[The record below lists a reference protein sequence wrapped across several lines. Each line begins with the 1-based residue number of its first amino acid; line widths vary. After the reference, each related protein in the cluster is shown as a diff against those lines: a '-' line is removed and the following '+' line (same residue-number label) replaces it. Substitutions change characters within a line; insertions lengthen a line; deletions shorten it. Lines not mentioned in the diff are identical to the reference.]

1 MKNVVKPLSIFVSVL
16 LVVAAAVGAEAQYG
30 EYVETNASVNPGV
43 IQLGENTEVTI
54 ALTGNGTPEIY
65 FPLDVVLVMDC
76 SGSMKRYGTIITNLS
91 NVTLTATSY
100 QKVGEFTISTKEDIE
115 VMLQTLPG
123 RGYGADVY
131 YSPYD
136 KYCSYLKEKD
146 TGAEQPEKSGYSVVR
161 WNNLQPGTYEV
172 YAKLWYYRSGY
183 TQPQRSFCVELPP
196 TRREGAKSAANE
208 FVDLL
213 KDDDRVAVVKFH
225 SNDWRYSGNC
235 KVICNLWEGKSAAK
249 NTINGLPASGGTP
262 MGEGLDRALDHLIE
276 NGRDGAVKA
285 IILLT
290 DGWWNMGCSPIDQ
303 AQRAAN
309 HGIPIYVIGWGGVNY
324 DELTQI
330 AEITGGK
337 CYFPAT
343 VEDLEEIY
351 EGLAKELS
359 NITAKNVTL
368 RVELSDV
375 VEYAGNASIEPGEI
389 NGKILTWDLGE
400 ISMDQTK
407 SISFDVR
414 PAVSG
419 EVKLNTDNSSIT
431 YEDVYGHL
439 HEVQL
444 PVLSVRVTEVKKN
457 LPPVASF
464 TVSNETPET
473 NQSVKF
479 DAFSSYDPDGS
490 IVAYRWDFDGDGVW
504 DIEGNVVTITHSYN
518 KSGNYTVK
526 LEVEDDVGATDWTT
540 KEINVTDEYLF
551 SIPGSNKSIEEIE
564 EELNNGTIHGSLKG
578 QFTSNNISLSDN
590 ASVTKEEECKWA
602 ITDGEE
608 TFIVKKEEGALNIYR
623 EGPGKGISGNVTWN
637 GKHTIEGLQNTTII
651 SNAQHI
657 KATAQEIKNT
667 LNSTVNVT
675 VELRVDGLLLN
686 STMESLEPQEQKD
699 ITVSATWV
707 PMSSGMHNVSL
718 HAYDGPYWVGPTN
731 DPGIGV
737 EVFIEKVKS

>member
-1 MKNVVKPLSIFVSVL
+1 MKNVVKPLSIFVSVM
-16 LVVAAAVGAEAQYG
+16 LVVAAVVGAEAQCG

-54 ALTGNGTPEIY
+54 VLTGNGTPEIS

-100 QKVGEFTISTKEDIE
+100 QKVGEFTISTTEDIE

-146 TGAEQPEKSGYSVVR
+146 TRAEQPEKSGYSVVR

-235 KVICNLWEGKSAAK
+235 KVICNLWDGKSAAK

-262 MGEGLDRALDHLIE
+262 IGEGLNRALDHLIE

-303 AQRAAN
+303 AKRAAN
-309 HGIPIYVIGWGGVNY
+309 HRIPIYVIGWGGVNY

-368 RVELSDV
+368 RVELSDA
-375 VEYAGNASIEPGEI
+375 VEYAGNASVEPGEI

-400 ISMDQTK
+400 ISMNQTK
-407 SISFDVR
+407 SISFDIR
-414 PAVSG
+414 PGVSG

-431 YEDVYGHL
+431 YEDVYGHS

-457 LPPVASF
+457 LPPVAIAKAK
-464 TVSNETPET
+464 SNETGWQYEELEVRQYEP
-473 NQSVKF
+473 VM
-479 DAFSSYDPDGS
+479 FSAVESYDPDGHIMNYS
-490 IVAYRWDFDGDGVW
+490 WDFGDGNDSTLAGPIHVYW
-504 DIEGNVVTITHSYN
+504 KNGSYEVKLRVRDNKKAWSTDTLNITVISNEYNGSFAANVSFDVKDDSFIKVEDSSAYPKTTFIGKPVTIT
-518 KSGNYTVK
+518 
-526 LEVEDDVGATDWTT
+526 
-540 KEINVTDEYLF
+540 I
-551 SIPGSNKSIEEIE
+551 
-564 EELNNGTIHGSLKG
+564 
-578 QFTSNNISLSDN
+578 
-590 ASVTKEEECKWA
+590 
-602 ITDGEE
+602 
-608 TFIVKKEEGALNIYR
+608 
-623 EGPGKGISGNVTWN
+623 
-637 GKHTIEGLQNTTII
+637 NTTGTPTVTYNVLVDDSKIG
-651 SNAQHI
+651 SG
-657 KATAQEIKNT
+657 KPPGQEKFVWI
-667 LNSTVNVT
+667 
-675 VELRVDGLLLN
+675 
-686 STMESLEPQEQKD
+686 
-699 ITVSATWV
+699 
-707 PMSSGMHNVSL
+707 PMSSGKHVIKVS
-718 HAYDGPYWVGPTN
+718 A
-731 DPGIGV
+731 
-737 EVFIEKVKS
+737 KVKGYNLEYDVDTANIWLKKVTYR

>member
-16 LVVAAAVGAEAQYG
+16 LVVAAVGAEAQCG

-375 VEYAGNASIEPGEI
+375 VEYAGNASIEPGEV

-407 SISFDVR
+407 SISFEVR

-473 NQSVKF
+473 NQRVEF
-479 DAFSSYDPDGS
+479 DASSSYDSDGS